1 VFCDARR
8 PGLDQTALSLTPC
21 RNIPRLGDTAA
32 TGRMQKSET
41 NGRVVGEF
49 SWFVQAG
56 LLKTRSRSPG
66 RSCFYFWRPMKV
78 KGFGR
83 RIFGIGWAAG
93 GSRRTVELVS
103 GEHGWSAM
111 MFRHRFRLNLRSG
124 LVGGVASV
132 VVSG

>member
-1 VFCDARR
+1 MPQPIDRR
-8 PGLDQTALSLTPC
+8 VRCRATP
-21 RNIPRLGDTAA
+21 RAA
-32 TGRMQKSET
+32 TT
-41 NGRVVGEF
+41 T
-49 SWFVQAG
+49 SWP
-56 LLKTRSRSPG
+56 LLLFNRQRPEGDGT
-66 RSCFYFWRPMKV
+66 CFWRPMKV